1 MTTGPAIGAATAFG
15 PVAGDAV
22 EQAIVRDMLTRAW
35 PLPVAVVALGAFWG
49 WAGLASAAFAVAL
62 ATVNLVAAATLLSWT
77 ARISLGL
84 LMGAALGGFILRLAV
99 ITGIVLAVHT
109 QPWVS
114 IVPLG
119 LALVI
124 THLGLL
130 AWETRF
136 VSASLAFP
144 TTYPKPSRKG

>member
-1 MTTGPAIGAATAFG
+1 MTAAPGVGAAAAFG

-35 PLPVAVVALGAFWG
+35 PLPLAVVALGAFWG
-49 WAGLASAAFAVAL
+49 WAGLASATFAVAL
-62 ATVNLVAAATLLSWT
+62 ATVNLIAAATLLSWT

-119 LALVI
+119 LALVV

-144 TTYPKPSRKG
+144 TTYPKPPRKG

>member
-1 MTTGPAIGAATAFG
+1 MTPVNATTGFG

-22 EQAIVRDMLTRAW
+22 EQAIVRDMLRRAW

-49 WAGLASAAFAVAL
+49 WAGVASAAFAVAIAL
-62 ATVNLVAAATLLSWT
+62 INLVVAATMLSWT

-99 ITGIVLAVHT
+99 ITGIVLAVHS

-130 AWETRF
+130 AWETRY

-144 TTYPKPSRKG
+144 TTYPTGKPSWKG

>member
-1 MTTGPAIGAATAFG
+1 MTTASSTGAATAFG
-15 PVAGDAV
+15 PVAGNAV
-22 EQAIVRDMLTRAW
+22 EQEIVRDMLKRAW
-35 PLPVAVVALGAFWG
+35 PLPLAVIALGAFWG
-49 WAGLASAAFAVAL
+49 WAGLASSAFAVVL
-62 ATVNLVAAATLLSWT
+62 ATANLIAAATLLSWT

-99 ITGIVLAVHT
+99 ITGIVLAVHA

-130 AWETRF
+130 AWEARF